1 MNLRKDHYR
10 TLSCAS
16 RPRAAFS
23 YRTCASAQRETAARG
38 RRRAVSRF
46 WPTRVA
52 SRPGSAPIR
61 PVGGRGVLRLRG
73 SRVKPFS
80 FPGSGTSPA
89 SRLLGDAGRAHAARP
104 AVVRASALDARVG
117 GGRDCAA
124 RVVQRVEQPSPPSTP
139 TWLSSARSWL
149 VRFVFIRTPLFFFTY
164 FVTNR
169 QGCLAL
175 ATPLRWRAAVL
186 IRRVSRLDEFTLCGG
201 SLGSC
206 VDEERSQLREL
217 M

>member
-61 PVGGRGVLRLRG
+61 PVGGRGVLRHRG

-139 TWLSSARSWL
+139 TWLSSARSWP
-149 VRFVFIRTPLFFFTY
+149 VRLCFCSYAHPTVFSPISSRTDK
-164 FVTNR
+164 V
-169 QGCLAL
+169 AL
-175 ATPLRWRAAVL
+175 RSPLR
-186 IRRVSRLDEFTLCGG
+186 
-201 SLGSC
+201 C
-206 VDEERSQLREL
+206 VGEQQC
-217 M
+217 